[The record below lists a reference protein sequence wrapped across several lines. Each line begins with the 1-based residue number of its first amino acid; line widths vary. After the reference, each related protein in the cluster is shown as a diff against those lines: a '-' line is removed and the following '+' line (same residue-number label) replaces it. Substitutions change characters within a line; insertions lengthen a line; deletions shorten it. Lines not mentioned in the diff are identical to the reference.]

1 VAGFDGGDGLVGEFV
16 AALVVGVAGVA
27 FDPVPVD
34 FVMRGGEEA
43 GSKLDKATK
52 LGVKILNEG
61 EFRAML

>member
-1 VAGFDGGDGLVGEFV
+1 MWLAFVGEFV
-16 AALVVGVAGVA
+16 AAFVVRVVGVV

-52 LGVKILNEG
+52 LGVKVLG
-61 EFRAML
+61 KADFRAML